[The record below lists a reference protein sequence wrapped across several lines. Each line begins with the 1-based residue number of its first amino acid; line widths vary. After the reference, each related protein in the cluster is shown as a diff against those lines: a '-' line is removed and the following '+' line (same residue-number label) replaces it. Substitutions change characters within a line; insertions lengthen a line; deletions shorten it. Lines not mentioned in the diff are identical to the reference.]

1 MKKKVKQMGNNNNTI
16 QILRQKI
23 HIRRNQRWMYSK
35 VILKKGVYISRN
47 LVKVLKDGFNKGEA
61 KKGIR

>member
-1 MKKKVKQMGNNNNTI
+1 MGNNNNTI

-35 VILKKGVYISRN
+35 VILKKGVYISIN

>member
-1 MKKKVKQMGNNNNTI
+1 
-16 QILRQKI
+16 
-23 HIRRNQRWMYSK
+23 MYSK
-35 VILKKGVYISRN
+35 VILKKGVYISIN